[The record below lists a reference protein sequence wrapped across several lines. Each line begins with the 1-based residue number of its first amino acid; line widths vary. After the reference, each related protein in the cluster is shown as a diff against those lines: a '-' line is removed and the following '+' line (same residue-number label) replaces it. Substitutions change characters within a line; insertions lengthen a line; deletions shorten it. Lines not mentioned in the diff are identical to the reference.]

1 KFIFVAA
8 QNPCPCGNL
17 FAKNADCICS
27 VSEIKRYKNAI
38 SSPLLD
44 RIDLYVAMDEVSPSD
59 KSDMRSEDMYK
70 TVLSVF
76 KIQKMRGQKE
86 LNGKLSDEEIAKFC
100 ILDDGAKNVLNSA
113 VAKYNLSQR
122 GINKTLKV
130 ARSIADIDKSD
141 IITKNHILE
150 SLSYRIRS
158 EL

>member
-1 KFIFVAA
+1 
-8 QNPCPCGNL
+8 
-17 FAKNADCICS
+17 
-27 VSEIKRYKNAI
+27 
-38 SSPLLD
+38 
-44 RIDLYVAMDEVSPSD
+44 
-59 KSDMRSEDMYK
+59 
-70 TVLSVF
+70 
-76 KIQKMRGQKE
+76 MRGQKE